1 MSPQPLVLLSIL
13 SAGSSVRVLDFGR
26 AGTEPPGSSLN
37 SALLVGG
44 SSGTVPDRFVLCSST
59 RQEKLDSKGSYIL
72 LGENGLPWLAFSV
85 WKHGA
90 GAQLWMAIQRDYW
103 EKLYFIEKPVM
114 TRFWIHLCA
123 DVDTITGNLTVSLN
137 GRPSMTVNSERLK
150 VKKPVTLENHLEI
163 GISRTS
169 GSQGGDQQFF
179 GVVTNVNIFSHGK
192 TFNISLESMSKK
204 PCENV
209 GDVLAWSQAEF
220 DWTGP
225 KRSETWED
233 REVCWTSAET
243 YHLLLSPEMTW
254 REAKHTCSTLGGGNI
269 SEIQDNEQLKK
280 TLAWVKR
287 TERGCK
293 GLWLPITDEAEEGV
307 YRNIY
312 RGDEEQFLPWYEG
325 QPNGGTTESYV
336 SLVLDR
342 SSFNDDSENY
352 ETCVSCTLDVD
363 TVFKLRG
370 LCKDSFLGILVN
382 SPYYRNYIPYFR
394 F

>member
-44 SSGTVPDRFVLCSST
+44 SSGTVPERFVLCSST

-72 LGENGLPWLAFSV
+72 LGENGQPWLAFSV

-90 GAQLWMAIQRDYW
+90 GAQLWMAIQREYW

-150 VKKPVTLENHLEI
+150 VKKPVILENHLEI

-179 GVVTNVNIFSHGK
+179 GVVTNVNIFSHNE

-204 PCENV
+204 P
-209 GDVLAWSQAEF
+209 W
-220 DWTGP
+220 
-225 KRSETWED
+225 
-233 REVCWTSAET
+233 
-243 YHLLLSPEMTW
+243 
-254 REAKHTCSTLGGGNI
+254 
-269 SEIQDNEQLKK
+269 K
-280 TLAWVKR
+280 TL
-287 TERGCK
+287 
-293 GLWLPITDEAEEGV
+293 
-307 YRNIY
+307 
-312 RGDEEQFLPWYEG
+312 
-325 QPNGGTTESYV
+325 
-336 SLVLDR
+336 
-342 SSFNDDSENY
+342 
-352 ETCVSCTLDVD
+352 ETCWPGPRLSLTGRAPRGVRPGRTGKFVGSCL
-363 TVFKLRG
+363 G
-370 LCKDSFLGILVN
+370 LTTCCCA
-382 SPYYRNYIPYFR
+382 PR
-394 F
+394 